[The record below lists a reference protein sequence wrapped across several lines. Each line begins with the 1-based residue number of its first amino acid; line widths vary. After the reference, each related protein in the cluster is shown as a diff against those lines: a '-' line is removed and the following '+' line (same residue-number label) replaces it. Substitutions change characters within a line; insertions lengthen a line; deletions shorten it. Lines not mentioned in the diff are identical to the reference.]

1 MAYID
6 PGNWATDLEA
16 GADFG
21 YKLLF
26 VVLVASLAAVSTFRV
41 GLPALYF
48 DYLTGA
54 SILVLQLLSVRLG
67 TATGIS
73 LPAQTRLLFLR
84 LKTRYPKYRIPLT
97 VALWAL
103 YALAEIAIIATDLA
117 ELLGSAIALHL

>member
-41 GLPALYF
+41 GLSALYF

-97 VALWAL
+97 IALWAL

>member
-16 GADFG
+16 GADYG

-26 VVLVASLAAVSTFRV
+26 VVLLASLAAVGTFHV
-41 GLPALYF
+41 GLPALHF
-48 DYLTGA
+48 EYLTGA
-54 SILVLQLLSVRLG
+54 CVLVLQLLSVRLG
-67 TATGIS
+67 TTTGLS

-84 LKTRYPKYRIPLT
+84 LKSRYPRYRIPLT
-97 VALWAL
+97 IALWTL